1 VPDNGEDQ
9 DWMFQNHP
17 DLIDDGWA
25 KKAAK
30 VARRQ
35 ARRAPAPVGTR
46 TRRSPRLRSTITVIV
61 VVGALLVLVKHP
73 WTTTPTPT
81 TQASPIVPT
90 ATPTVRQDTPLNL
103 NEPFGNTPAAGWSDG
118 AAGIVPPAATAVG
131 RYSAAQVTTAL
142 NLVKQVLVAS
152 HLDPRMLV
160 DHDTSTYLSLLAP
173 DARTD
178 EQKTLADPRYT
189 PDRGGG
195 LTLLATGFQLL
206 PAPVKVN
213 GSMSFSIDSNGELL
227 VHTNYVFAFP
237 FAPTDPKQITQPW
250 QIVALQHVAEDYEYV
265 ADKRMTAGSQG
276 LFVHSTQA
284 YYDSMACSQSTKG
297 FLAPAIANPATNGG
311 PDSENPDSYYDPN
324 HSLSVPN
331 SC

>member
-1 VPDNGEDQ
+1 V
-9 DWMFQNHP
+9 
-17 DLIDDGWA
+17 
-25 KKAAK
+25 
-30 VARRQ
+30 
-35 ARRAPAPVGTR
+35 
-46 TRRSPRLRSTITVIV
+46 ITVVI
-61 VVGALLVLVKHP
+61 VGALLVIIVKHP
-73 WTTTPTPT
+73 WSTSTTSTLP
-81 TQASPIVPT
+81 ASPTVPT
-90 ATPTVRQDTPLNL
+90 ATPTVRQDLPLNL

-118 AAGIVPPAATAVG
+118 VAGIAPPAATAVG
-131 RYSAAQVTTAL
+131 HYSAAQVTTAL

-152 HLDPRMLV
+152 HLDPKMLV
-160 DHDTSTYLSLLAP
+160 AHDTSTYLSLLAP

-195 LTLLATGFQLL
+195 LTLLATGFHLL

-213 GSMSFSIDSNGELL
+213 GSMSFSIGSDGELL
-227 VHTNYVFAFP
+227 VHANYVFAFP

-250 QIVALQHVAEDYEYV
+250 QIVAIQHVAEDYEYV

-297 FLAPAIANPATNGG
+297 FLAPAIADPATNGG
-311 PDSENPDSYYDPN
+311 PETGNPDSYYDPN